1 MTFLRVSRYTTKQPF
16 NHKKTMIMK
25 FNNLILS
32 STLFF
37 SMLFASCSNSQE
49 ASPYYESDAYGT
61 YSNENNNYNQGNQ
74 SQSQYQDYTHVEHTT
89 QGYGQGQP
97 QPLSSNQQILTNQK
111 GLSLQPLMDPQ
122 SGMPYGHYPL
132 PASWSIKNDGW
143 HGPNGIKVEFFYEPA
158 RSTQQVPY
166 QSPQQFLR
174 SKLTSLIQKEGAT
187 IGRTY
192 NLPAIASNDK
202 KYQEMM
208 HLYPGQQRSEVVA
221 LGVDVNKTN
230 ESGMMIIKSTKSIN
244 PYGTSWSSS
253 MIGLTAKDADL
264 EKAKQTL
271 IYALSNFQPH
281 MPQIRQFMQR
291 EQQRTG
297 RSWAKHNDRMR
308 SNQRS
313 FEATN
318 RATQEAYA
326 ATNNATMN
334 TYRSQSHSF
343 DRSNQALQNGIYNE
357 NTVTNPFDGN
367 TYQSDAN
374 YDRTFINAFGEQ
386 IQTNDQFYKAETGYQ
401 EVYPNGGGY

>member
-1 MTFLRVSRYTTKQPF
+1 
-16 NHKKTMIMK
+16 
-25 FNNLILS
+25 
-32 STLFF
+32 
-37 SMLFASCSNSQE
+37 
-49 ASPYYESDAYGT
+49 
-61 YSNENNNYNQGNQ
+61 
-74 SQSQYQDYTHVEHTT
+74 
-89 QGYGQGQP
+89 
-97 QPLSSNQQILTNQK
+97 
-111 GLSLQPLMDPQ
+111 
-122 SGMPYGHYPL
+122 
-132 PASWSIKNDGW
+132 
-143 HGPNGIKVEFFYEPA
+143 
-158 RSTQQVPY
+158 
-166 QSPQQFLR
+166 
-174 SKLTSLIQKEGAT
+174 
-187 IGRTY
+187 
-192 NLPAIASNDK
+192 LPAIASNDK